1 MKNRRHFT
9 LVELLAVVVIIL
21 ILATILVGGVTYAMK
36 KADVSKTQAE
46 LSKLELALEAF
57 KAEKGYYP
65 PSSSAESVQFQIDS
79 GVEKLVLGTAKYS
92 MQSKSGKLFI
102 EFPFE
107 TAAKEY
113 TDAWD
118 NAFQYKCP
126 GTHNPQKYD
135 LWSNGADGTSG
146 TEDDITNW

>member
-1 MKNRRHFT
+1 M
-9 LVELLAVVVIIL
+9 AVVVIIT

-36 KADVSKTQAE
+36 KADVSKTQAA
-46 LSKLELALEAF
+46 LSKLEMALEAF

-65 PSSSAESVQFQIDS
+65 PSASEANVQFQIDS
-79 GVEKLVLGTAKYS
+79 SVEKLVLGTGKFS

-102 EFPFE
+102 EFQFE
-107 TAAKEY
+107 TTAKEY
-113 TDAWD
+113 TDAWG

-135 LWSNGADGTSG
+135 LWSNGADGLSSVASEK
-146 TEDDITNW
+146 EDDITNW

>member
-1 MKNRRHFT
+1 MKNKRHFT

-21 ILATILVGGVTYAMK
+21 ILATILVGGIAYAMK
-36 KADVSKTQAE
+36 KADVSKTQSQ
-46 LSKLELALEAF
+46 LQKLEMALEAF
-57 KAEKGYYP
+57 KAEKGYHP
-65 PSSSAESVQFQIDS
+65 PCASATNVQFIIDS
-79 GVEKLVLGTAKYS
+79 SVEKLQLGSAKFS

-107 TAAKEY
+107 TTAKDY

-135 LWSNGADGTSG
+135 LWSNGADGTAG